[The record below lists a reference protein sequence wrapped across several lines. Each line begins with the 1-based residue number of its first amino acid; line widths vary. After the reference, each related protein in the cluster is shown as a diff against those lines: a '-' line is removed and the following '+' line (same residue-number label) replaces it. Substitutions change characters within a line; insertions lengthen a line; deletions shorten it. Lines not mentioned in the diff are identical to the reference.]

1 MAMAF
6 APLSV
11 LLDGIIIEDAQV
23 VSKSFP
29 TFWDEWKKL
38 GFDIIELPA

>member
-1 MAMAF
+1 MAF